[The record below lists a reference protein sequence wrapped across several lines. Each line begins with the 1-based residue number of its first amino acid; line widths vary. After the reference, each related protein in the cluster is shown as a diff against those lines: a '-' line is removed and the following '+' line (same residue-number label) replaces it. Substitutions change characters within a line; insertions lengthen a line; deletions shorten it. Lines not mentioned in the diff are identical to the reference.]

1 MRRIERILKIGS
13 IAAGIAAWGLNWS
26 SAANEPESGIIVLA
40 KTNQVEPQRKTDRAT
55 TMQKLES
62 GKPDSTVLPPSTAPV
77 FVPRIRVGAPASR
90 VGGATRARDN
100 AVAIRTLVPDI
111 DEAALTMAA
120 QPILHW
126 HLSEATTQPVNF
138 TLLDPER
145 VDPIVDAMLAG
156 PFEAGIQVLALADYD
171 ARLEPGRHYEWF
183 VAVVPDVENRS
194 GDAVARGA
202 ISRITD
208 AALASRVAQAEAG
221 AVAGLLAQSGIW
233 YEALDVLS
241 RGIQQSPNDLEL
253 RAHRRIM
260 LEQVG
265 LSILE
270 KPPLI
275 QPTHRDSRTVSA
287 GPGP

>member
-1 MRRIERILKIGS
+1 MRRIERILKMGS
-13 IAAGIAAWGLNWS
+13 IAAGIAAWGLSWS

-40 KTNQVEPQRKTDRAT
+40 KTNQVEPQRTTDRAT

-62 GKPDSTVLPPSTAPV
+62 GKPDSTVLPASTAPV

-145 VDPIVDAMLAG
+145 VDPIVDAMIAG
-156 PFEAGIQVLALADYD
+156 PFEAGIQVLSLADYD
-171 ARLEPGRHYEWF
+171 ARLEPGRDYEWF
-183 VAVVPDVENRS
+183 VAVVPDAENRS
-194 GDAVARGA
+194 GDAVARGT

-241 RGIQQSPNDLEL
+241 RGIRQSPNDLEL

-265 LSILE
+265 LSIFE

-275 QPTHRDSRTVSA
+275 QPTHRDSRAVSA